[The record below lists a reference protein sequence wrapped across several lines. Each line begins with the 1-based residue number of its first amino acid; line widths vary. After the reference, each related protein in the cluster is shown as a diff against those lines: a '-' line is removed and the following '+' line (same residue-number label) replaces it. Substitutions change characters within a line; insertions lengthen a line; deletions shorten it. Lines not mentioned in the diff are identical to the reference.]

1 MIVIALNIE
10 TITPIARVRAKPL
23 TILVPKQYRIAQVM
37 IVGEG
42 RRFPSALIVPAFDK
56 LKSWCKIKGIKW
68 QSNDEIIE
76 NKQVIDKY
84 QREVDLMNKGFGHW
98 EQIKKFVLLPKEWSI
113 DAGELTP
120 KLSLRRK
127 VILSNHAEELDEIY
141 KEERK

>member
-1 MIVIALNIE
+1 MFKTSGGKYVAPQVLENKLME
-10 TITPIARVRAKPL
+10 SL
-23 TILVPKQYRIAQVM
+23 FIAQVM

-56 LKSWCKIKGIKW
+56 LKSWCKVKGIEW
-68 QSNDEIIE
+68 RSNDEIV
-76 NKQVIDKY
+76 KDPQVIDKF

-98 EQIKKFVLLPKEWSI
+98 EQIKKFILLPKEWSI

-127 VILSNHAEELDEIY
+127 VILSNHTDELDEIY
-141 KEERK
+141 KGEK